1 MRARARRTEAGHA
14 PARGPQP
21 AMKSRGTGPA
31 PAIGTLAASARS
43 AGTWAVSPAD
53 VAVLQR
59 QVGNQA
65 TAAVLT
71 PRKAAPVA
79 PGPEAIQHAPGRPLD
94 PPIRAKLE
102 ASLGADLSAVRI
114 HTDEAADRSA
124 SSLGAKAYTIGSH
137 IAFASG
143 QFAPES
149 ADGLHTLGHEVAH
162 VVQQVA
168 HRATGTDRGD
178 GIQVSQPGDP
188 LEREADATAETVA
201 SKQHSP
207 AGALSHPAR
216 IGGAT
221 PMAGTVVQRLADTL
235 LEQSN
240 HHPARNLAERFDEVE
255 TGPMGACVTIVVL
268 WKKKRPWW
276 SIKKGR
282 YQKIRGFH
290 GSGGVEGINFDSLF
304 DNVPDG
310 PGTLIIVCYGS
321 ESRSQPHEDRTTA
334 EEKIRNRLPNSNLMS
349 KKTGNNYR
357 IDRTGKCT
365 PI

>member
-1 MRARARRTEAGHA
+1 
-14 PARGPQP
+14 
-21 AMKSRGTGPA
+21 MKSRGTGPA

-221 PMAGTVVQRLADTL
+221 PMAGTVVQRLADKLTQ
-235 LEQSN
+235 QSN
-240 HHPARNLAERFDEVE
+240 HHRAQNLAKRFDEVE
-255 TGPMGACVTIVVL
+255 TGPMGACVSVVVL
-268 WKKKRPWW
+268 WEW
-276 SIKKGR
+276 SIEKGR
-282 YQKIRGFH
+282 YKNIRGFH
-290 GSGGVEGINFDSLF
+290 GGGGVEAINFDSLF
-304 DNVPDG
+304 DKVPDG

-321 ESRSQPHEDRTTA
+321 ESRSQPSEDRTTA
-334 EEKIRNRLPNSNLMS
+334 EEISRDRLPDSTLVS
-349 KKTGNNYR
+349 KKTGNNYL

-365 PI
+365 SII